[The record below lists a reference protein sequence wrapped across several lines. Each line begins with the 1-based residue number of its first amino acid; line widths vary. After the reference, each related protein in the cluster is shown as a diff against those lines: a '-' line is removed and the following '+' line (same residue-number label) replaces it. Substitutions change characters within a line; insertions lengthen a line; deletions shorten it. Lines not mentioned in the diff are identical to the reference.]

1 MHAVKAALNIFL
13 GSDSKISKDAL
24 SEFFHNLLV
33 QTLIKSNDSVLI
45 KFDTSSLLVKNTD
58 EIFQKKVFEFKKE
71 NLKIQEK
78 LNEEMY
84 EKNLNTSKTDI
95 ELIEKNITDSIV
107 NNMKTNYQNEDDFP
121 MPQTTEQ
128 INKDRIKEEIEYLQ
142 MDLTMRSRDF

>member
-95 ELIEKNITDSIV
+95 ELIEENITDSIV
-107 NNMKTNYQNEDDFP
+107 KNMKINYQNEDDFP

-128 INKDRIKEEIEYLQ
+128 INKDKIKEEIEYLE
-142 MDLTMRSRDF
+142 MDLKMQSRDF

>member
-1 MHAVKAALNIFL
+1 M
-13 GSDSKISKDAL
+13 
-24 SEFFHNLLV
+24 
-33 QTLIKSNDSVLI
+33 I
-45 KFDTSSLLVKNTD
+45 KFDSISLLLRNTN

-107 NNMKTNYQNEDDFP
+107 NNMKINYQNEDDFP

>member
-95 ELIEKNITDSIV
+95 ELIEENITDSIV
-107 NNMKTNYQNEDDFP
+107 KNMKINYQNEDDFP

-128 INKDRIKEEIEYLQ
+128 INKDRIKEEIEYLE
-142 MDLTMRSRDF
+142 MDLKMQSRDF